1 VVTSAL
7 AYSKK
12 KIPPPPTQNRGHGNW
27 RIVVVTHNGIV
38 EFENTIPGVT
48 NAET

>member
-1 VVTSAL
+1 VVTRAL

-12 KIPPPPTQNRGHGNW
+12 KIPPPPTQNRRHGNW
-27 RIVVVTHNGIV
+27 RIIVVTHNGMV
-38 EFENTIPGVT
+38 EFENAIPCVT